1 MVEVATASENAP
13 GGRNDT
19 ARPLATVAE
28 AEALGEKLGRV
39 RAGIG
44 RIIFGQDQVIEQVLV
59 AILSGGHALLVGV
72 PGLGKTKLVDTLGT
86 VLGLDA
92 RRVQFTPDLMPADI
106 LGSEVLEEG
115 EGGRR
120 AFRFLP
126 GPVFCQLLMADEI
139 NRASPRTQ
147 SALLQAMQ
155 EQRVAVGGTM
165 HPLPMPFHV
174 LATQN
179 PIEQEG
185 TYPLPEAQLDRFLL
199 EVDVPYPD
207 LAAERA
213 MLLATTG
220 SQDVRPEAA
229 MTTAELLAAQALIRR
244 IPVGE
249 KVLDAILAL
258 VRGARPEGTSNEMV
272 RRVLAWGPGPRAAQ
286 ALMLAARARAVLD
299 GRLAPSID
307 DVRALAEPV
316 LRHRMALS
324 FSARAD
330 GIRLPDVIRTLAEGI
345 G

>member
-1 MVEVATASENAP
+1 MQSMNGNPPPAGDPAT
-13 GGRNDT
+13 
-19 ARPLATVAE
+19 LVAE
-28 AEALGEKLGRV
+28 VEALGERLHRV
-39 RAGIG
+39 RESVG
-44 RIIFGQDQVIEQVLV
+44 RIIFGQEEVVEHTLITL
-59 AILSGGHALLVGV
+59 LSGGHALLVGV
-72 PGLGKTKLVDTLGT
+72 PGLGKTKLVETLGA

-106 LGSEVLEEG
+106 IGSEVLEEA
-115 EGGRR
+115 EDGRR

-155 EQRVAVGGTM
+155 EHRVAVAGHV
-165 HPLPMPFHV
+165 HPLPGPFHV

-199 EVDVPYPD
+199 EVEITYPD
-207 LAAERA
+207 EAAERA

-220 SQDVRPEAA
+220 ARDERPAQA
-229 MTTAELLAAQALIRR
+229 LSGAELIAAQALIRR

-249 KVLDAILAL
+249 GVLDAILRL
-258 VRGARPEGTSNEMV
+258 VRGARPEHSTDPMI
-272 RRVLAWGPGPRAAQ
+272 RKQLAWGPGPRAAQ
-286 ALMLAARARAVLD
+286 ALMLATRARAVLD
-299 GRLAPSID
+299 GRLAPSIE
-307 DVRALAEPV
+307 DVLALAAPV
-316 LRHRMALS
+316 LRHRMALN

-330 GIRLPDVIRTLAEGI
+330 GVQIAEVIETLKAKLG
-345 G
+345 